1 MTFSEAFTVIRE
13 DGAKAMR
20 LPKWN
25 NDVRVKVQNLDGT
38 LCNTHPYL
46 YVESRFG
53 RVPWIPNYVELF
65 AKEWEVTIR
74 IMTEAE

>member
-1 MTFSEAFTVIRE
+1 MTFSEAFTAIRE

-46 YVESRFG
+46 YVESRFV
-53 RVPWIPNYVELF
+53 RLPCIPNYVEMFSKDL
-65 AKEWEVTIR
+65 EIV
-74 IMTEAE
+74 